1 MGLLQGQIVK
11 YSPTVS
17 KSIEINF
24 LAGFLKYASKY
35 QMQSIQYQGVMCK
48 VKSAKFLTVFE
59 INCVGQDN
67 DFVNSS
73 YSLTL
78 FEVYFRHSLSHYLHA
93 IPFEFL
99 CHIFASQKLYKFTC
113 CLQGII
119 FKLS

>member
-78 FEVYFRHSLSHYLHA
+78 FEAYFRHSLSHYLHA
-93 IPFEFL
+93 IPFL
-99 CHIFASQKLYKFTC
+99 IFVSHFCFPK
-113 CLQGII
+113 IV
-119 FKLS
+119 

>member
-48 VKSAKFLTVFE
+48 VKSAKFLTVF
-59 INCVGQDN
+59 VGQDN

-78 FEVYFRHSLSHYLHA
+78 FEAYFRHSLSHYLHA
-93 IPFEFL
+93 IPF
-99 CHIFASQKLYKFTC
+99 
-113 CLQGII
+113 
-119 FKLS
+119 